1 MRKILM
7 LTSRLPYPPISG
19 ATLKNYN
26 LLKILS
32 KYYEVHLVTV
42 TNEKMDDETKKIL
55 EKYTTSCKVFKKS
68 KKDFI
73 FSASKTLFN
82 NEPLQVNYF
91 YFQDVQ
97 NYIDNISKD
106 MDLIIATLIRTSKYV
121 LNKDKL
127 KIFDMADSIGQNYK
141 NSIANVKSFF
151 WKIIYKFEIHRL
163 LRYEKETIEK
173 YDKTFLFNRQEI
185 QYFNIPS
192 KIKFIPH
199 GVNEDLLNYTL
210 YNESYKNCIA
220 FFGKMDYQPNI
231 DAVLWFVENVIEKLD
246 NKLTF
251 LIIGAT
257 PKKQVIELSQKHKNV
272 KVTGFLENPYEILN
286 SCLCI
291 VAPMQ
296 TGAGIQNKIL
306 ETMALGTINII
317 STLAA
322 TPIGAKDRKDY
333 IVLDEPSALANQINT
348 IAQDNNSFNFYKENS
363 REFIKNNFTWSIYE
377 EVYIDTIEEI
387 INDNKK

>member
-1 MRKILM
+1 MKKVLL

-42 TNEKMDDETKKIL
+42 TNEQLDDETKRVL
-55 EKYTTSCKVFKKS
+55 EKYTVSYKIFEKTKI
-68 KKDFI
+68 DFLY
-73 FSASKTLFN
+73 SASKTLFN

-97 NYIDNISKD
+97 NYINNILEEID
-106 MDLIIATLIRTSKYV
+106 FIIPTLIRTSKYAS
-121 LNKDKL
+121 NIDKP

-141 NSIANVKSFF
+141 RSVENVKSFF
-151 WKIIYKFEIHRL
+151 WKNIYKFEFERL
-163 LRYEKETIEK
+163 IKYEKETIKK
-173 YDKTFLFNRQEI
+173 YDKTFLFNKQEI
-185 QYFNIPS
+185 EYFNMPN

-199 GVNEDLLNYTL
+199 GVNEDLLNYDL
-210 YNESYKNCIA
+210 QNESFKDCIA

-231 DAVLWFVENVIEKLD
+231 DAVIWFVKNVIGSLD
-246 NKLTF
+246 DRITF
-251 LIIGAT
+251 IIVGAT
-257 PKKQVIELSQKHKNV
+257 PKKQVIELSRKYKNV
-272 KVTGFLENPYEILN
+272 KVTGFIEDPYEILN
-286 SCLCI
+286 SCMCI

-317 STLAA
+317 SSLAA
-322 TPIGAKDRKDY
+322 TPIGAKDRQDY
-333 IVLDEPSALANQINT
+333 IVADNPSDIANEINQILHNKKLYE
-348 IAQDNNSFNFYKENS
+348 FYKINS
-363 REFIKNNFTWSIYE
+363 KEFIRKNFTWSIYE
-377 EVYIDTIEEI
+377 KVYIDTIEEI
-387 INDNKK
+387 INDN